1 MSGLES
7 QTQRSYSPVFRS
19 RKLADDDGDDVYA
32 ERIAEMA
39 VEMDLALDYMK
50 DVGTFL
56 KEREDINIL
65 TECN

>member
-1 MSGLES
+1 
-7 QTQRSYSPVFRS
+7 
-19 RKLADDDGDDVYA
+19 
-32 ERIAEMA
+32 MA